1 MPKLYRGKH
10 FKQAVPQSWWD
21 RVRTNV
27 MTAVGLPVA
36 LASSLF
42 MATPAYAE
50 GNEIVDTTDQYS
62 YTQVDN
68 TTPASTEDTVEEI
81 TNVQEATPV
90 STEGTVEEVTNEQE
104 TTPATTEGTV
114 EEVTNVQETT
124 PATTE
129 GTVEEVTNEQENTP
143 VSTEGATEEVTNVQE
158 NTPASTEGATE
169 EVTNEQE
176 NTPVSTEGATEEET
190 SKSDE
195 GQEPG
200 YTTSVDENGTVT
212 VSGETP
218 AASDLVELTDNL
230 TSQYG
235 ENITDVYVDE
245 NVQSN
250 VAEQGKYYLTDKDES
265 GIYHIHYSHNDS
277 LSPNEERDLI
287 QTVAEKTGI
296 DASSIVVDIPMDD
309 DKFEGTVI
317 YEGQGDKSFEG
328 TDETGTKALPD
339 PEPEPQ
345 PEPQPEP
352 TPTPEPEP
360 EPEPTPVPTPTPEPQ
375 PEPTPRHESVPY
387 TGDSKLNTI
396 IPTMLI
402 AGVTM
407 LASAAALRD
416 RKLSLIKEAISGV
429 AVVTG
434 DAIKNGFS
442 NVKGKK
448 DIELFVKTRTRY
460 YA

>member
-129 GTVEEVTNEQENTP
+129 GTV
-143 VSTEGATEEVTNVQE
+143 
-158 NTPASTEGATE
+158 E

>member
-68 TTPASTEDTVEEI
+68 TTPASTEGTVEEI

-129 GTVEEVTNEQENTP
+129 GTV
-143 VSTEGATEEVTNVQE
+143 
-158 NTPASTEGATE
+158 E